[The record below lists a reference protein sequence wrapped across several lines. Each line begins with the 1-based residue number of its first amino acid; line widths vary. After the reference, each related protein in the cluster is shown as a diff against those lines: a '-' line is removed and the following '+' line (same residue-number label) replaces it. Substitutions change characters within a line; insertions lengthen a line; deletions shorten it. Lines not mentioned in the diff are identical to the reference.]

1 MLVRTV
7 AVRKV
12 TQQGR
17 VSQDYGFYNF
27 GRNKRKDAAV
37 SHQFGKAHFSQ
48 ELCGG
53 SRPVPLQA
61 VNAGV

>member
-1 MLVRTV
+1 MLVRMAT
-7 AVRKV
+7 VRKV

-17 VSQDYGFYNF
+17 VSQNNGFYNF
-27 GRNKRKDAAV
+27 GRNERKDAAV

-48 ELCGG
+48 ELSGG